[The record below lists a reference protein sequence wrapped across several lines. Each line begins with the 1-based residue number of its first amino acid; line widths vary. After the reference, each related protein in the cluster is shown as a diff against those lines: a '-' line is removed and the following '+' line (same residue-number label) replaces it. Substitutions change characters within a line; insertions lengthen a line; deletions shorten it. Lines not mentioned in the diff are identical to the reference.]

1 MTDTPGTPKDND
13 TPQAA
18 PSFAIETKSCFEA
31 YASKEEREA
40 MAALADRYIGFLSTC
55 KTERETVAYVRSAL
69 TAAGFAECDAGDF
82 AGDAVFRVLRGK
94 TVFVARKGKKPL
106 RDGFRLLG
114 AHCDTPRIDLKQRPL
129 YQNCGVAQL
138 KTHYY
143 GGIRK
148 HQWLARPL
156 ALHGV
161 VAKKD
166 GTLVTVTIGEDP
178 SDPVFTIPDLLPH
191 LAYKQVEQKLADA
204 FEAEKLN
211 IIIGHSP
218 AEDETKGDG
227 AEEPKD
233 AAKNGNGNDTI
244 KAKVLAL
251 LHEKYGIEEADLYSA
266 ELQAVPAGA
275 ARRVGLDGALVGGYG
290 QDDRVCVFAGLS
302 ALLGAEEPEHTQIVL
317 FWDKEEI
324 GSEGSTGAKSRF
336 FEYCL
341 EDLIEAWDPKARKSR
356 VLAAG
361 KAVSADV
368 HGAMDPDYQDLH
380 EKLNAALLGF
390 GPCFCKFTG
399 HRGKVGANDAHPE
412 YVAWLRNLL
421 DTAGIPW
428 QMAELG
434 RVDLGGGGTVAKFL
448 AVYGMDIIDFG
459 PAVLSMHS
467 PFEITSVADIYATM
481 LAYKAFLSS

>member
-1 MTDTPGTPKDND
+1 MTEETTA
-13 TPQAA
+13 TSAQTE
-18 PSFAIETKSCFEA
+18 PSFAIDTKSCWETYTDA
-31 YASKEEREA
+31 AVQATRRE
-40 MAALADRYIGFLSTC
+40 LADRYVAFLTAC
-55 KTERETVAYVRSAL
+55 KTERETVNHVREML
-69 TAAGFAECDAGDF
+69 TAAGFVESPDGEF
-82 AGDAVFRVLRGK
+82 TGEAVFRVIKGK
-94 TVFVARKGKKPL
+94 SVFVARKGKKPL
-106 RDGFRLLG
+106 RDGFRLVG
-114 AHCDTPRIDLKQRPL
+114 AHCDTPRLDLKQRPL
-129 YQNCGVAQL
+129 YEDCGVAQL

-178 SDPVFTIPDLLPH
+178 ADPVFMIPDLLPH
-191 LAYKQVEQKLADA
+191 LAYQQVEKKLSEA

-218 AEDETKGDG
+218 TESAKP
-227 AEEPKD
+227 AEEDKKD
-233 AAKNGNGNDTI
+233 KKNGKDPI
-244 KAKVLAL
+244 KTKVLAL
-251 LHEKYGIEEADLYSA
+251 LHERYNIEEADLYSA

-275 ARRVGLDGALVGGYG
+275 ARLVGLDGALVGGYG
-290 QDDRVCVFAGLS
+290 QDDRVCVFTALS
-302 ALLGAEEPEHTQIVL
+302 ALLAAPEPEHTQIVL

-324 GSEGSTGAKSRF
+324 GSEGSTGAKSHF

-341 EDLIEAWDPKARKSR
+341 EDLIDAWDAGARKSR
-356 VLAAG
+356 VMTAG
-361 KAVSADV
+361 KAMSADV
-368 HGAMDPDYQDLH
+368 HAAMDPDYQDLH
-380 EKLNAALLGF
+380 EKLNSAILGY
-390 GPCFCKFTG
+390 GPVFCKFTG

-421 DTAGIPW
+421 DEAGIPW

-467 PFEITSVADIYATM
+467 PFEITSVADVHASM
-481 LAYKAFLSS
+481 LAYKAFLGS